1 MRWTWAAAICQG
13 AKPQLSR
20 IGGRASVLSEP
31 APPTPVCPAL
41 LARVALGMGRSRPG
55 TKGMRLSAQGERIKY
70 SRPGGTQSRATY
82 ILRQNLGC
90 GQRPCSAGER
100 RRSSPTDGR
109 PSKILKPRGS
119 CGVTLRSPTRC
130 EKSLHVPTPRGGTE
144 SSNLLCSSGES
155 ANRWFRCGDK
165 ALANQAR
172 LRARIRWRGQGE
184 AAPLPTG
191 QDRGGSVAKF
201 SGPKALGNNSQR
213 SSSAPISER
222 RPRSKRAPKSTGKN
236 LPIRSSR
243 RAAVHRRCDP
253 TARNPAPVVPGPRNA
268 AR

>member
-155 ANRWFRCGDK
+155 DANSVHTGAGRGS
-165 ALANQAR
+165 AQ
-172 LRARIRWRGQGE
+172 LRRR
-184 AAPLPTG
+184 
-191 QDRGGSVAKF
+191 
-201 SGPKALGNNSQR
+201 
-213 SSSAPISER
+213 R
-222 RPRSKRAPKSTGKN
+222 RPQRRSAHGAYRRPDRNLAEVAPSG
-236 LPIRSSR
+236 
-243 RAAVHRRCDP
+243 
-253 TARNPAPVVPGPRNA
+253 
-268 AR
+268 

>member
-155 ANRWFRCGDK
+155 PANLTSSGGDNEHGDPTPNELC
-165 ALANQAR
+165 AELHNPSLSCIVPLADRNYRVAPPIER
-172 LRARIRWRGQGE
+172 HLRAPAHAASKGTIQG
-184 AAPLPTG
+184 AASDVHTAPSPMATPAMAPDSSL
-191 QDRGGSVAKF
+191 SVA
-201 SGPKALGNNSQR
+201 AW
-213 SSSAPISER
+213 
-222 RPRSKRAPKSTGKN
+222 
-236 LPIRSSR
+236 
-243 RAAVHRRCDP
+243 AVP
-253 TARNPAPVVPGPRNA
+253 
-268 AR
+268 